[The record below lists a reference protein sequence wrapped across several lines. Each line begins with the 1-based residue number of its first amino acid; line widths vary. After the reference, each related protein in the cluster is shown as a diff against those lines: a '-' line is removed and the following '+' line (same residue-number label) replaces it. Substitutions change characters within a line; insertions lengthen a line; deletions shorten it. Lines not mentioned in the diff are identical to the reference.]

1 LINFERVAS
10 VKKLLVTLPVLV
22 LAANALAKRYAAN
35 IIVAM
40 LAILVLLPFVI
51 AYRAR
56 RVDAGAR

>member
-22 LAANALAKRYAAN
+22 LAANALAKRYGAN

-56 RVDAGAR
+56 RVDAGTR